1 MTVRLRSL
9 DEVREFSCLA
19 GLQPF
24 PVQLGDGARCADA
37 TSFMELFTLDL
48 SKPLFVSVDAANAR
62 RFADCAEKFL
72 V

>member
-9 DEVREFSCLA
+9 DEVREFVSLA

-24 PVQLGDGARCADA
+24 SVQLTDGSRSADA
-37 TSFMELFTLDL
+37 RSFMELFTLDL
-48 SKPLFVSVDAANAR
+48 SGPLFVCIDGEHAR
-62 RFADCAEKFL
+62 RFADCAGKFL